1 MFFNLMT
8 KLFGFLENTES
19 TKFKRI
25 IYKLFI
31 PIFFILEYIVYK
43 YFWEKIIIP
52 EIITNDE
59 IFNFIDNNEFGIK
72 YGRFVKKDL
81 IDTNEYYDSM
91 KIDEARV
98 LIKEEFVKKLTMLID
113 KNCLIDIENYI
124 TLQVLTK
131 ELITSKNGNY
141 YNNKLYTV
149 YIQFCRYF
157 YLIRSLKILIY
168 WILILLSIFI
178 LILKFGTFFNQYFHL

>member
-1 MFFNLMT
+1 MT